1 MEARRFHRPP
11 SIPDNTTMHKGI
23 FLGLATADIVYYV
36 AHHLHS
42 NEKLKA
48 ERQLAYA
55 GGPATNAAVAFA
67 AFDNEATL
75 ITGLGQHPLAHVA
88 KHDIIEHKLTLVD
101 AAEQPKRPPVLAS
114 ILVDLSS
121 GDRAVVYSNTDL
133 RKLRVDAI
141 NETTLEYADL
151 LMLDGYYLP
160 QAIQLATWAKEMRVP
175 VILDGGSWKDGLDKL
190 LPLVD
195 YAICSDNFLPPACS
209 QSTEVFSTLRRFG
222 IEHIAITRGGEPVLA
237 LVDGEI
243 HEVPVMPVQP
253 VDTLGAGD
261 IFHGAFCHYIL
272 ERNDFL
278 LALERAGE
286 VASLSCTSLGT
297 RAWIEQ
303 AKFA

>member
-1 MEARRFHRPP
+1 MQ
-11 SIPDNTTMHKGI
+11 KGV

-36 AHHLHS
+36 PHHLEH
-42 NEKLKA
+42 NQKLKA

-67 AFDNEATL
+67 AFGNQATL

-88 KHDIIEHKLTLVD
+88 KADLADHKVTLLD
-101 AAEQPKRPPVLAS
+101 STDQPRRPPVLSA
-114 ILVDLSS
+114 IIVDLST
-121 GDRAVVYSNTDL
+121 GDRSVVYSNTDL
-133 RKLRVDAI
+133 RKLRQDCI
-141 NETTLEYADL
+141 NEFTLEYADI

-160 QAIQLATWAKEMRVP
+160 QALQLARWAKPQRIP
-175 VILDGGSWKDGLDKL
+175 VVLDGGSWKEGLEEL

-195 YAICSDNFLPPACS
+195 YAICSSAFMPPGCTSANS
-209 QSTEVFSTLRRFG
+209 VIAALREYG
-222 IEHIAITRGGEPVLA
+222 IEHIAITR
-237 LVDGEI
+237 DGDSI
-243 HEVPVMPVQP
+243 IAHAQGQISEVPVMPVKP

-272 ERNDFL
+272 ENDFL
-278 LALERAGE
+278 LGLERAGE

-303 AKFA
+303 EKFV

>member
-1 MEARRFHRPP
+1 
-11 SIPDNTTMHKGI
+11 MHKGI
-23 FLGLATADIVYYV
+23 FLGLATTDIVYYV
-36 AHHLHS
+36 PHHPQS

-48 ERQLAYA
+48 ERQIAYA

-67 AFDNEATL
+67 AFENEASL
-75 ITGLGQHPLAHVA
+75 ITGLGQHSLAQVA
-88 KHDIIEHKLTLVD
+88 KRDIVD
-101 AAEQPKRPPVLAS
+101 SKVNLIDCTDQPKRPPVLAS
-114 ILVDLSS
+114 VMVDLTN

-133 RKLRVDAI
+133 RKLRHDAV
-141 NETTLEYADL
+141 NEITLEYADL

-160 QAIQLATWAKEMRVP
+160 QALQLAQWARIMRIP
-175 VILDGGSWKDGLDKL
+175 VILDGGSWKNGMDKL

-195 YAICSDNFLPPACS
+195 FAICSDNFFPPGCA
-209 QSTEVFSTLRRFG
+209 QIEDVIRALKQYG
-222 IEHIAITRGGEPVLA
+222 INHMAITRGGEPILA
-237 LVDGEI
+237 HTDGTTTEI
-243 HEVPVMPVQP
+243 PVMPVQP

-272 ERNDFL
+272 ERNDFCIS
-278 LALERAGE
+278 LERAGE

>member
-1 MEARRFHRPP
+1 
-11 SIPDNTTMHKGI
+11 MHKGI
-23 FLGLATADIVYYV
+23 FLGLATADIVYYIP
-36 AHHLHS
+36 HHLHN

-48 ERQLAYA
+48 ERQIAYA

-67 AFDNEATL
+67 AFENDASL
-75 ITGLGQHPLAHVA
+75 VTGLGQHSLAQVA
-88 KHDIIEHKLTLVD
+88 KRDILDCKVQLIDCTD
-101 AAEQPKRPPVLAS
+101 QPKRPPVLAS
-114 ILVDLSS
+114 IMVDLST

-133 RKLRVDAI
+133 RKLRHDAVT
-141 NETTLEYADL
+141 ETTLEYADL

-160 QAIQLATWAKEMRVP
+160 QATQLAHWARTMRIP
-175 VILDGGSWKDGLDKL
+175 VVLDGGSWKEGMDKL

-195 YAICSDNFLPPACS
+195 YAICSNNFLPPGCQ
-209 QSTEVFSTLRRFG
+209 QSDEVIRSLRQFG
-222 IEHIAITRGGEPVLA
+222 INHIAITRGGNSVVAHTEGVTS
-237 LVDGEI
+237 EI
-243 HEVPVMPVQP
+243 PVMPVQP

-272 ERNDFL
+272 EGNEFL
-278 LALERAGE
+278 LSLERAGE

>member
-1 MEARRFHRPP
+1 MEP
-11 SIPDNTTMHKGI
+11 SNQPSSTLFPVRTTMHKGI

-36 AHHLHS
+36 AHHLRN

-88 KHDIIEHKLTLVD
+88 KHDIIEHNLTLVD
-101 AAEQPKRPPVLAS
+101 ATEQPKRPPILAS
-114 ILVDLSS
+114 ILVDL
-121 GDRAVVYSNTDL
+121 GNGERAVVYSNTDL
-133 RKLRVDAI
+133 RKLRHDAI
-141 NETTLEYADL
+141 NETTLEYAGL

-160 QAIQLATWAKEMRVP
+160 QAIQLATWARQMAIP
-175 VILDGGSWKDGLDKL
+175 VIFDGGSWKDGLERL

-195 YAICSDNFLPPACS
+195 YAICSDNFQPPA
-209 QSTEVFSTLRRFG
+209 STERAEVFSMLRHFG
-222 IEHIAITRGGEPVLA
+222 VENIAITRGGEPILA
-237 LVDGEI
+237 LIDGEI
-243 HEVPVMPVQP
+243 VEIPVMPVQP

-261 IFHGAFCHYIL
+261 IFHGAFCHYIM

>member
-1 MEARRFHRPP
+1 MEASRNPSFILFPRRA
-11 SIPDNTTMHKGI
+11 TMHKGI

-88 KHDIIEHKLTLVD
+88 KHDIIEHKLTLLD
-101 AAEQPKRPPVLAS
+101 ATEQPKRPPVLAS
-114 ILVDLSS
+114 ILVDLES

-133 RKLRVDAI
+133 RKLRGDAI

-160 QAIQLATWAKEMRVP
+160 QAIQLATWAKQLRIP
-175 VILDGGSWKDGLDKL
+175 VVLDGGSWKDGLDRL
-190 LPLVD
+190 LPLVTH
-195 YAICSDNFLPPACS
+195 AICSDNFLPPQCRDKN
-209 QSTEVFSTLRRFG
+209 EVFSFLRRFG
-222 IEHIAITRGGEPVLA
+222 VDHAAITRGGEPILA
-237 LVDGEI
+237 LVDGDI
-243 HEVPVMPVQP
+243 LEVPVMPVKP

-272 ERNDFL
+272 ERADFP
-278 LALERAGE
+278 LALERASE
-286 VASLSCTSLGT
+286 VASLACTSLGT